1 MQPTAGYSVHTYE
14 IRPRKDGRGVDLISD
29 ALPSGRL
36 WYLEVRQAIDYAKHQ
51 SRSHDAV
58 IRVYDVA
65 GKLIE
70 VHRQGILRRFK
81 SRTDAGTAVQQTIK
95 LGDAANCS
103 LKTDTVNKEIVETIL
118 TDFPWS
124 AVPSQVP
131 SNDLASDGYSCCVL
145 FVAVL
150 HH

>member
-1 MQPTAGYSVHTYE
+1 MHVYE
-14 IRPRKDGRGVDLISD
+14 IRPREDKCGLDLISD

-70 VHRQGILRRFK
+70 VHRHK
-81 SRTDAGTAVQQTIK
+81 
-95 LGDAANCS
+95 GDF
-103 LKTDTVNKEIVETIL
+103 TE
-118 TDFPWS
+118 W
-124 AVPSQVP
+124 
-131 SNDLASDGYSCCVL
+131 
-145 FVAVL
+145 
-150 HH
+150 